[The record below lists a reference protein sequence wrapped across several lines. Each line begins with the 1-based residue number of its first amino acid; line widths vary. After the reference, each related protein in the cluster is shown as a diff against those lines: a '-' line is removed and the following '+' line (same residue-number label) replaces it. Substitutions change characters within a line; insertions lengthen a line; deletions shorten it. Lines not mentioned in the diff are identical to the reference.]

1 MNDTNSE
8 KPAPTDDEMERNVL
22 DHMTQQ
28 YRLSENLPDSTRKH
42 SLSLVKRL
50 MVSRRTRYERKYQR
64 QFELQAIR
72 QEVWMIRSTNNDAH
86 PGLADMLDSLESSIE
101 LDFDSMKK
109 GYIDR

>member
-1 MNDTNSE
+1 MNDTNTE
-8 KPAPTDDEMERNVL
+8 KPVPSDDEMERNIL
-22 DHMTQQ
+22 DLMTKQ
-28 YRLSENLPDSTRKH
+28 YGLSDNLPDSTRKH
-42 SLSLVKRL
+42 ALSLAKRL
-50 MVSRRTRYERKYQR
+50 MVSRRRRYERKYQR

-72 QEVWMIRSTNNDAH
+72 QEIWMIRSTNNGAH